1 MSAGAIV
8 IVGAGQAAAVAAHA
22 LREHGWQG
30 RITMLGR
37 ECHRPY
43 ERPPLSKAVLLAR
56 DEPELDVLPEEVWAR
71 SNIELLSGTDA
82 IALNVALQHV
92 RLADGRV
99 LEYDKCL
106 IATGGE
112 AVTFPRLPRTHPR
125 VHYLR
130 TREDARRLRDALQHR
145 PAVTVLGGGFLG
157 LEVANSCLAA
167 GASVSVI
174 ERATSLLDRFLPPEA
189 SDWLA
194 SELSAAGASL
204 HLGTSLS
211 SVASLARDRLALT
224 TDVGTRFEADEV
236 VVAVGLTPNDHL
248 ARDAGLVVA
257 PGGGVLVDSSC
268 RTSNEHVFACGD
280 CTSQQRPGQ
289 TRPTRLESWQNANEQ
304 ARTAAAAMLGVAPP
318 VAPVPWFWTDQG
330 RHNVQMLGTCAADLE
345 YVRRGDPGAGK
356 ALWIGHRHRVP
367 VHAVA
372 INAPPELRT
381 VRPLLERAEPVD
393 LDDFT
398 LESLNLRAWVKQ
410 ALAGPSLATLST
422 HSPSKGAPC
431 FSQKR

>member
-1 MSAGAIV
+1 MSARAIV

-30 RITMLGR
+30 SITMLGR
-37 ECHRPY
+37 ERHRPY
-43 ERPPLSKAVLLAR
+43 ERPPLSKAVLLAG
-56 DEPELDVLPEEVWAR
+56 DEPALDVLPEGIWAR
-71 SNIELLSGTDA
+71 SNIELLSATNA
-82 IALNVALQHV
+82 IALNVALQQV

-112 AVTFPRLPRTHPR
+112 AITFPSLPRTHPR

-130 TREDARRLRDALQHR
+130 TLEDARRLREALVHR
-145 PAVTVLGGGFLG
+145 PAVAILGGGFLG
-157 LEVANSCLAA
+157 LEVAHSCLAA

-174 ERATSLLDRFLPPEA
+174 ERAASLLDRFLPSEA
-189 SDWLA
+189 SGWLA
-194 SELSAAGASL
+194 SELRAAGASL
-204 HLGTSLS
+204 HLGTSLTD
-211 SVASLARDRLALT
+211 VEPLAPHRLALT
-224 TDVGTRFEADEV
+224 TDAGSRFEADEV

-257 PGGGVLVDSSC
+257 QSGGVLVDSNC

-280 CTSQQRPGQ
+280 CTSQRRPGEA
-289 TRPTRLESWQNANEQ
+289 RPTRVESWQNANEQ
-304 ARTAAAAMLGVAPP
+304 ARTAAAAMLDVAPP

-330 RHNVQMLGTCAADLE
+330 RNNVQMLGSCAADLE
-345 YVRRGDPGAGK
+345 YVRRGDPSAGK
-356 ALWIGHRHRVP
+356 ALWIGHRHRVA

-372 INAPPELRT
+372 INAASDLRT

-393 LDDFT
+393 LDDFA

-410 ALAGPSLATLST
+410 ALAGRSLATL
-422 HSPSKGAPC
+422 
-431 FSQKR
+431 